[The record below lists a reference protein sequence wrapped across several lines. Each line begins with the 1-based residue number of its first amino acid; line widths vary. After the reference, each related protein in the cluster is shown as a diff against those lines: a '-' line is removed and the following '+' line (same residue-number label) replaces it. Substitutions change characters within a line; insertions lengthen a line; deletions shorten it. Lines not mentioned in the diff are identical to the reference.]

1 MSTHV
6 CFTFFLPRFIQCQQ
20 MTEPLR
26 LPPRL
31 TTTVATTTTTL
42 PASTTT
48 RSRPT
53 TRSRIGGSRAGGPR
67 LSIVDFIL
75 PRLCEGYLSLCNSL
89 YSDSDAS
96 ADACMHR
103 AYVFEPSRPWLV

>member
-6 CFTFFLPRFIQCQQ
+6 CFTFFFPIFIQCRQT
-20 MTEPLR
+20 TEPLR
-26 LPPRL
+26 LPPLL

-42 PASTTT
+42 PAITTT
-48 RSRPT
+48 RSRRT

-75 PRLCEGYLSLCNSL
+75 PRLCEGYLSLCNSP
-89 YSDSDAS
+89 YPE
-96 ADACMHR
+96 AD
-103 AYVFEPSRPWLV
+103 PIPDP